1 MENLSVPV
9 CTPNR
14 GVYKEADKHCGR
26 VSGCVDVCMCIR
38 KTFYV
43 SFSCQSQRQ
52 MRCGDLTTFFIDH
65 QTEPKKENR
74 TLTHTFHACMGVFQ
88 NVHDKCFLK

>member
-1 MENLSVPV
+1 MFKRILRIGGDSSVPV

-14 GVYKEADKHCGR
+14 GVYKETDKQCGR

-43 SFSCQSQRQ
+43 SFSCQSPR
-52 MRCGDLTTFFIDH
+52 
-65 QTEPKKENR
+65 
-74 TLTHTFHACMGVFQ
+74 
-88 NVHDKCFLK
+88 